1 MKKTAVLIVSVA
13 VLLSTVFYYKPVN
26 AATHNVVGGT
36 NGPNCNS
43 GGYFTPPVTPI
54 TAGDTITFSVPANDP
69 YSGGLTIHNFPGGDF
84 TVLPGG
90 THTTDA
96 LLVDVSYNATWPAPP
111 YCLKGSGTVT
121 ISHPAP
127 PPPAPAPTP
136 PPPVPT
142 PSPTPPPPQPS
153 QPNKPPA
160 ALALNQVAVEGD
172 KIDTSKPV
180 SVDKSKPI
188 TLSGYTVANGEIN
201 LTIHSLVRNEI
212 ARANAS
218 GLWTYTV
225 SDLDP
230 GNHEIDATVTDP
242 ATHLTS
248 APATLLKFVVTGAA
262 AAVNPVNKVQAKTV
276 TKKNNSRPIAAA
288 VLAILI
294 LAAVGGA
301 VFWILKHRKPPTKP
315 KDQKVLAPPP
325 SQIAPSV

>member
-1 MKKTAVLIVSVA
+1 
-13 VLLSTVFYYKPVN
+13 
-26 AATHNVVGGT
+26 
-36 NGPNCNS
+36 
-43 GGYFTPPVTPI
+43 
-54 TAGDTITFSVPANDP
+54 
-69 YSGGLTIHNFPGGDF
+69 
-84 TVLPGG
+84 LPGG

-96 LLVDVSYNATWPAPP
+96 LLVDVSYNATWPSTG
-111 YCLKGSGTVT
+111 CQKGSGTVT
-121 ISHPAP
+121 ISHPAT

-136 PPPVPT
+136 PPPAPT

-160 ALALNQVAVEGD
+160 ALALDKVAVDGD
-172 KIDTSKPV
+172 KINTSKPV
-180 SVDKSKPI
+180 SVDKSKPV

-248 APATLLKFVVTGAA
+248 APATLLKFAVTGAA
-262 AAVNPVNKVQAKTV
+262 ATVNSVNKVQAKPV
-276 TKKNNSRPIAAA
+276 TKKNNSHSIAMI

-301 VFWILKHRKPPTKP
+301 VFWMLKKRKPPTKP
-315 KDQKVLAPPP
+315 KDQKILAPPP